1 MAIHKYQVFFDE
13 DGEVERTV
21 ELPDDANPKKRSII
35 VRAETE
41 NQAER
46 AAEDLYSLAE

>member
-1 MAIHKYQVFFDE
+1 MAFHKYQVFFDE
-13 DGEVERTV
+13 DGEIEGTIV
-21 ELPDDANPKKRSII
+21 LPDDPNPKKRSII

-46 AAEDLYSLAE
+46 VAEDLYTLAE